1 MKVSEQLFQR
11 RSGSQAKPRSFQAAE
26 LLLPNNCSRRTAAQP
41 GRSRS
46 PLLYQENLLPFRTI
60 VRSRSWCSP
69 IPIPIHRGFTCL
81 KPNNFPDYAP
91 IQPRSPR
98 SRCDPNNS
106 SVIVHTPCASKYA
119 SFWVLR
125 YFVLSSLG
133 LYGWLWLFSCVSV
146 LCLEIPVV
154 LPVFLLLS
162 YCQSSHVAHEPY

>member
-1 MKVSEQLFQR
+1 MKVSEQLFTQDGCPAR
-11 RSGSQAKPRSFQAAE
+11 EIPAAVPGE
-26 LLLPNNCSRRTAAQP
+26 PAAVPNNCTI
-41 GRSRS
+41 
-46 PLLYQENLLPFRTI
+46 PLLVKPDPDPDSGGI
-60 VRSRSWCSP
+60 
-69 IPIPIHRGFTCL
+69 TCL

-162 YCQSSHVAHEPY
+162 CCLCVHVTHEPY